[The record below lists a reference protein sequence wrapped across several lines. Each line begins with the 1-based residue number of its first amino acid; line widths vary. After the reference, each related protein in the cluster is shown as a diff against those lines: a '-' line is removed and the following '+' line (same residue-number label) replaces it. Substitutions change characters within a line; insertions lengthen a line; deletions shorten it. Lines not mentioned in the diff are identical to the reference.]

1 MKIRWVA
8 LVMSVVSGVGCTRNQ
23 QIVPLVI
30 DPPPGPFPISAP
42 MGRTWDAL
50 LETSAQHQWTTGLV
64 ARDSGLY
71 VTGPVSF
78 RGWNDVQRNAV
89 GYGCGIKGPFY
100 TTLTF
105 HVRGDSAHSTVEI
118 TPHLFGINDQDCVT
132 TGKIERSIAREIETR
147 AEAGSAPSR

>member
-1 MKIRWVA
+1 
-8 LVMSVVSGVGCTRNQ
+8 MSIISGVGCTTNQ

-30 DPPPGPFPISAP
+30 NPPPGPFPIRAP

-50 LETSAQHQWTTGLV
+50 LETSAVHQWTSGTV

-78 RGWNDVQRNAV
+78 AGWNDVQRNAV
-89 GYGCGIKGPFY
+89 GYGCGIRGPLY
-100 TTLTF
+100 TLLTF

-118 TPHLFGINDQDCVT
+118 TPRLYGINDQDCVT
-132 TGKIERSIAREIETR
+132 TGKIEQSIAREIETR
-147 AEAGSAPSR
+147 AEGGSAPSR